1 MTISGGT
8 VNVSVEAYIADA
20 SNATLT
26 QTGGVFNTSSQYVLV
41 LSGSS
46 TSLDRP
52 APWLGEHTE
61 TVLGELLGYDEERI
75 GALRAAGAL

>member
-1 MTISGGT
+1 VPI
-8 VNVSVEAYIADA
+8 
-20 SNATLT
+20 
-26 QTGGVFNTSSQYVLV
+26 V

-61 TVLGELLGYDEERI
+61 SVLSEFLGYNAEQI
-75 GALRAAGAL
+75 AALRDAGAL